1 MPRLTWPGQAL
12 LGVAQWSCQ
21 GLTAWTMHQ
30 SRCGSI
36 GLRMFCGGPLASCC
50 RVLGTE
56 NARRWCIDKVLKSG
70 CVHVFFGHH
79 ASEFAE
85 FADVF
90 IRKSSVGH
98 VWTHPQNLF
107 SFEEVD
113 ICIIH
118 LGLAFWSSTKVENS
132 HRFKARLAQWLATH
146 TINIQRL
153 RASSSHPLRISTYD
167 YIIKVRQQRILA
179 IVITLR

>member
-12 LGVAQWSCQ
+12 LGVAQWSFQ

-70 CVHVFFGHH
+70 CVHVFFWTPCFRICRICRRVYPEIQCWPCLDTPTESFQLRRSWHMQN
-79 ASEFAE
+79 SPWPCFLEFHKGGKLPQVQGTFSPVVGYTYNKHTAT
-85 FADVF
+85 ARVF
-90 IRKSSVGH
+90 QPSVKDFY
-98 VWTHPQNLF
+98 V
-107 SFEEVD
+107 
-113 ICIIH
+113 
-118 LGLAFWSSTKVENS
+118 
-132 HRFKARLAQWLATH
+132 RLYH
-146 TINIQRL
+146 
-153 RASSSHPLRISTYD
+153 
-167 YIIKVRQQRILA
+167 
-179 IVITLR
+179 